1 MHMQK
6 INKKQK
12 RRGIAIILC
21 LIMIL
26 TVTLPAGAVSELQE
40 TDINT
45 EIEVSEAVNEDTEET
60 SGTNTTKD
68 VTQDVKEDITQSETL
83 SKTESNDVEH
93 SAVEFNDNT
102 DEAQPAGDGNVQEN
116 TEDFSDGQSDAEE
129 NQAVVGLSNT
139 DEVMAVA
146 DSSSTVAP
154 DVVGTVDTANKWQ
167 IVSEEYN
174 GREQT
179 NKKGYDID
187 KDGID
192 DIYYQKNVI
201 STGIEN
207 EFRVYMGIT
216 KRMSWDELLA
226 ESDFGVTTSKKYKT
240 EGALESRIVGNDS
253 LISPG
258 KATSG
263 GNNYEAVVTFT
274 RGGKVVHTYRG
285 WYHGTTPN
293 CSNGTGFIV
302 LKSLGL
308 NLIASCGVELHE
320 GSNGTG
326 GQLSYTIDL
335 DTMSG
340 KNIHFAI
347 EDIVVD
353 SVQDT
358 MGDYITYEGIEY
370 CDGENSDSGNVLT
383 WTPASNGV
391 EGVQVRENEGLT
403 GYHYSIHQLV
413 YKVHLKAE
421 QKGFNSCAQNMNSS
435 VGDKESYQV
444 NQQAILN
451 CHMGT
456 YSGNTEFQVPY
467 VRGLLY
473 DLEFQKIVKGSKIS
487 VSGISFTVSRKQE
500 GSTIAET
507 LEKSA
512 QESTGSDG
520 WIKFHNLPW
529 GIYTLQELA
538 GDSGS
543 FQDDYLDG
551 TEQKQSY
558 ELKIGKVINSDGLS
572 KDHGSGHTAD
582 QASDVNNMLFLYNGN
597 GIFENTP
604 NQAKITIKKIVNE
617 YGEMPSYLQNQSY
630 SIAANSTG
638 TKDIYLQPGAA
649 DTALTKLENKK
660 KDLKHEQTET
670 YTLMVPKDGG
680 EISLEE
686 IIPVAIQ
693 NKIVFEGATV
703 TLNNGSTAVGEVT
716 EAEQGCKVNV
726 LPGNDL
732 TVTITNVPVGTVK
745 IEKIVDN
752 YRDELENDAFIIRVS
767 SAGDDGAA
775 VNTEVVL
782 TDGETSGKINITK
795 TTTLNIE
802 EVVPKEYSLS
812 GFSISGGGSLN
823 GSQVTVKPGEDVVV
837 TVHNTYTSKSF
848 FHAADAIKNLFIPT
862 V

>member
-1 MHMQK
+1 MHKQI
-6 INKKQK
+6 INKKEK
-12 RRGIAIILC
+12 RKILAIILC
-21 LIMIL
+21 LMLIL
-26 TVTLPAGAVSELQE
+26 TMGIPAGATGEIQE
-40 TDINT
+40 TDKNT
-45 EIEVSEAVNEDTEET
+45 EAEAGETADGNTEESVEADASEADTSEEIIQEEMSDETESDDNTEEKQRSEDEASQEDAGSLDTEDTEEF
-60 SGTNTTKD
+60 S
-68 VTQDVKEDITQSETL
+68 SEPSDT
-83 SKTESNDVEH
+83 
-93 SAVEFNDNT
+93 A
-102 DEAQPAGDGNVQEN
+102 EAMAAAE
-116 TEDFSDGQSDAEE
+116 QSDAEE
-129 NQAVVGLSNT
+129 LTAAADLSGT
-139 DEVMAVA
+139 A
-146 DSSSTVAP
+146 AP
-154 DVVGTVDTANKWQ
+154 DVVGTVNTSNKWQ
-167 IVSEEYN
+167 IVSEEYSGN
-174 GREQT
+174 GQAD
-179 NKKGYDID
+179 KKGYDID
-187 KDGID
+187 KDGSD

-201 STGIEN
+201 PTGVEN

-216 KRMSWDELLA
+216 KKMTWDELLA
-226 ESDFGVTTSKKYKT
+226 ESQFWVTTSKKDEYKEGVLT
-240 EGALESRIVGNDS
+240 ERVVGHSSYID
-253 LISPG
+253 PG
-258 KATSG
+258 YVSG
-263 GNNYEAVVTFT
+263 GRNYEAIVNFT
-274 RGGKVVHTYRG
+274 RSGNVVHTYRG

-293 CSNGTGFIV
+293 CSNGTGFIY

-308 NLIASCGVELHE
+308 YLVASCGVNYHE
-320 GSNGTG
+320 GDNGTG
-326 GQLSYTIDL
+326 GELTYTIDL
-335 DTMSG
+335 DTMTE
-340 KNIHFAI
+340 KKIHFAI
-347 EDIVVD
+347 DDIVVD

-358 MGDYITYEGIEY
+358 MGDYITYERIEH
-370 CDGENSDSGNVLT
+370 CDGENSDSENVLT

-391 EGVQVRENEGLT
+391 EGVQVKEDGGLT
-403 GYHYSIHQLV
+403 GYHYNIHQLV
-413 YKVHLKAE
+413 YKIHLKAE
-421 QKGFNSCAQNMNSS
+421 QEDFNSCTQNMNSE
-435 VGDKESYQV
+435 VGDKESYQT
-444 NQQAILN
+444 NRQAILN
-451 CHMGT
+451 CHIENTSYAG
-456 YSGNTEFQVPY
+456 STEFQVPY

-473 DLEFQKIVKGSKIS
+473 DLEFQKIVKDSKIS
-487 VSGISFTVSRKQE
+487 VSGIRFTVNRKQE

-512 QESTGSDG
+512 EESTGSDG
-520 WIKFHNLPW
+520 WVKFHNLPW
-529 GIYTLQELA
+529 GVYTLQELA

-572 KDHGSGHTAD
+572 QDHGSGHLAD
-582 QASDVNNMLFLYNGN
+582 QASDVNNMLFLFNGN

-604 NQAKITIKKIVNE
+604 NQARITIKKIVNK
-617 YGEMPSYLQNQSY
+617 YGEMPGYLQGQSY
-630 SIAANSTG
+630 SITANSTG
-638 TKDIYLQPGAA
+638 TKDIYLQPGAT

-660 KDLKHEQTET
+660 KDLKHGQTET

-703 TLNNGSTAVGEVT
+703 TLNDGSTAAGEVT
-716 EAEQGCKVNV
+716 ETEQGCKVKV

-732 TVTITNVPVGTVK
+732 TITITNVPVGTVK

-752 YRDELENDAFIIRVS
+752 YQDGLENDAFIIRVS

-782 TDGETSGKINITK
+782 TDEETSGKINITK

-848 FHAADAIKNLFIPT
+848 FHAADAIRNLFIPT